1 MINRAR
7 LQQTIEELASI
18 GVTQDG
24 GITRYAYTSTE
35 QKANAYV
42 QQLMDTIGLKTYYD
56 AVGNLIGELP
66 SLKSL
71 PSIVLGSH
79 IDTVPNGGKYDGAL
93 GVLSAIEVVASI
105 VEHQIELHHP
115 IKIIAFK
122 DEEGARFHFGMIGS
136 RAAAGTLE
144 AHDLDRVD
152 ADGITLKEA
161 MYAQGFTPHFMH
173 DAVLNHVH
181 CYLELHI
188 EQGKVLENAQASVGV
203 VSGIA
208 GPLWKQYRITGIAEH
223 AGATP
228 MNQRHDPLV
237 ASSLIITRIE
247 QLALQYEQA
256 VATVGQL
263 TVKPNG
269 VNVIPN
275 EVTFT
280 VDIRNIDEQKRAELE
295 HQIDYYV
302 KDVVKK
308 RDLQVD
314 IQTLQRVPSAL
325 CDATIQSTMRN
336 ALKKLSKPVVT
347 LPSGAGHDA
356 MQFNGLF
363 PIGMLFVR
371 SKDGISH
378 NPLEYSSIEDIEDGA
393 NALFET
399 ITLLDQT

>member
-1 MINRAR
+1 MINRER
-7 LQQTIEELASI
+7 LQQTIEELASF
-18 GVTQDG
+18 GAQPDG
-24 GITRYAYTSTE
+24 SITRYAYTE
-35 QKANAYV
+35 IEKKANDYV
-42 QQLMDTIGLKTYYD
+42 EQLMKSIGLTTYYD
-56 AVGNLIGELP
+56 AVGNLIGELAAP
-66 SLKSL
+66 SNK
-71 PSIVLGSH
+71 PAIVLGSH

-93 GVLSAIEVVASI
+93 GVLSAIEVVTI
-105 VEHQIELHHP
+105 LIEQQINLQHP

-122 DEEGARFHFGMIGS
+122 DEEGARFQFGMIGS

-144 AHDLDRVD
+144 AQDLDRVD

-161 MYAQGFTPHFMH
+161 MYAQGFSPHFMH
-173 DAVLNHVH
+173 DVVLNDVY

-188 EQGKVLENAQASVGV
+188 EQGKVLESKEASVGI

-208 GPLWKQYRITGIAEH
+208 GPLWKQYRITGVAEH

-228 MNQRHDPLV
+228 MSQRHDPLV
-237 ASSLIITRIE
+237 AASLIIAQIE
-247 QLALQYEQA
+247 QLALQFEQV

-263 TVKPNG
+263 AVKPNG

-280 VDIRNIDEQKRAELE
+280 VDIRDIDEARRATLE
-295 HQIDYYV
+295 QQIDQF
-302 KDVVKK
+302 VKK
-308 RDLQVD
+308 TVSERSLKAYV
-314 IQTLQRVPSAL
+314 QTLQRVPSAL
-325 CDATIQSTMRN
+325 CDDSIQANMQQ
-336 ALKKLSKPVVT
+336 ALKKLNLPVVT

-356 MQFNGLF
+356 MQFHGVF

-378 NPLEYSSIEDIEDGA
+378 SAFEFSSLNDIEDGA

-399 ITLLDQT
+399 VKLIDQI